1 MQWFERSGVLSSQ
14 VPRPTLAGLTRCY
27 HVLIVLTKPS
37 LWSSF
42 VCLLTS
48 FVKSSCVC
56 SGLEKKEQ
64 NTAIHYSCQKNQPWS
79 CTQCYSMQT
88 GQNHNYAINWILCY
102 QGKTRHNRIG
112 NLSIV
117 CVFVQI
123 GLFNHGFWR
132 EGFRAQDLKMKL
144 LDYLRGCKDQR
155 ILMKEFSRIFFVG
168 QRHQS

>member
-1 MQWFERSGVLSSQ
+1 MQWFERSGVLSCFNCFDEAFF
-14 VPRPTLAGLTRCY
+14 LEL
-27 HVLIVLTKPS
+27 
-37 LWSSF
+37 
-42 VCLLTS
+42 VCLPTS

-79 CTQCYSMQT
+79 CTQCYSICT
-88 GQNHNYAINWILCY
+88 GQNHNYAINWISCY
-102 QGKTRHNRIG
+102 QGKTRYNRFG

-117 CVFVQI
+117 CVAVFFVVQN
-123 GLFNHGFWR
+123 GLFNHCFWR
-132 EGFRAQDLKMKL
+132 EGFRAQDLKMKF